1 MESMIAYCGIHCDQC
16 PTYLATVKDDDQARA
31 QVADQWSKQF
41 MMDLKLADI
50 NCDGCLTTG
59 GRLFQH
65 CANCNIRKCSMD
77 KGLENCA
84 HCDEYACEQ
93 LTQLFQMIPYA
104 KDGLEAIRR
113 KL

>member
-65 CANCNIRKCSMD
+65 CANCNIRKFSMD
-77 KGLENCA
+77 KGLENSA